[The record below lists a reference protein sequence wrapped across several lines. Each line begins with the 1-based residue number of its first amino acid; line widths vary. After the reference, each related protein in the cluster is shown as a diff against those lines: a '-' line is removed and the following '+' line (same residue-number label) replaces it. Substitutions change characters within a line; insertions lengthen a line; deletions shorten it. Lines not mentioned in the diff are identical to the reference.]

1 MVLLVNPT
9 QHWFQERMESTG
21 KKLKIWLEELEM
33 KISLHI
39 SMSYLLKMK
48 KRNSFLKTLFTWLVA
63 LFSN

>member
-9 QHWFQERMESTG
+9 QHWFQERMESTA

-39 SMSYLLKMK
+39 SMSYLLKIK